1 MKKTLKISL
10 FLAGFLMLFTGCSVN
25 YCSDAD
31 IERIKESY
39 SLKTSIYVVD
49 QVINI
54 VNNDEDASNNI
65 VIPQAE
71 DQNVINTVYSYLEK
85 TDYSTIV
92 ENNVSNN
99 AQDASTKIKS
109 YFLTEG
115 MDAKVEN
122 PNYIKLNEKLNAT
135 SETDGKSLLTRNYSN
150 VKKALDIINN
160 DKTLRQTSTC
170 LTIDGNDKE
179 PTSGAN
185 LEEKN
190 WGYAW
195 KKGPLQG
202 LITYPIAF
210 GLATF
215 TKLIGDTG
223 IGQILSIL
231 FVTIIV
237 RLIITLATFK
247 QTMQQQKMQ
256 LIQPELNAIQ
266 VKYQGKTDQVSKQ
279 KMGQE
284 MMRLYQKYDVHP
296 FKSLI
301 MPFISM
307 PVFICVYHAVNNTA
321 ILKSGKVFNVNLGDA
336 MSTGILAGRWFA
348 IVLFI
353 LMVAIQY
360 VSMKL
365 PQWIQKY
372 KNKDRRP
379 DPRIEQAQKQ
389 TNTMTTVF
397 FVMIIFMGWMLPTSM
412 TVYWIASSLV
422 SVGQTL
428 ISQKLM
434 GNKSKKDLVVK
445 KKK

>member
-10 FLAGFLMLFTGCSVN
+10 FLAGFLMIFTGCSVN

-31 IERIKESY
+31 IASIKASY
-39 SLKTSIYVVD
+39 DKKTSVFMVDKVLESVNKEEVV
-49 QVINI
+49 VT
-54 VNNDEDASNNI
+54 
-65 VIPQAE
+65 IPEEFNQE
-71 DQNVINTVYSYLEK
+71 VVNTVYTYLEK
-85 TDYSTIV
+85 EDYYKAV
-92 ENNVSNN
+92 ENYVTNNV
-99 AQDASTKIKS
+99 QDASTKIKN

-115 MDAKVEN
+115 MDVKVNN
-122 PNYIKLNEKLNAT
+122 PNYIKLYENIFNI
-135 SETDGKSLLTRNYSN
+135 SETDGKNLLTRNYPN
-150 VKKALDIINN
+150 VNKALSTMKD
-160 DKTLRQTSTC
+160 DKTLRQTATC
-170 LTIDGNDKE
+170 LSIDGNDKE
-179 PTSGAN
+179 PTSGAD

-210 GLATF
+210 GLSSF

-223 IGQILSIL
+223 VGQVLSIL

-266 VKYQGKTDQVSKQ
+266 VKYQGKEDQSSKQ

-284 MMRLYQKYDVHP
+284 MMKIYQKYDVHP

-321 ILKSGKVFNVNLGDA
+321 ILKSGKVFGVNLGDA

-353 LMVAIQY
+353 LMVGIQY

-434 GNKSKKDLVVK
+434 GNKTKKDFVVK
-445 KKK
+445 KK

>member
-25 YCSDAD
+25 YCSDTD
-31 IERIKESY
+31 IENIKASNTK
-39 SLKTSIYVVD
+39 KTSIFIVDKVLETVNKEEVKVTIPEELNESVV
-49 QVINI
+49 
-54 VNNDEDASNNI
+54 
-65 VIPQAE
+65 
-71 DQNVINTVYSYLEK
+71 NTVYSYLEN
-85 TDYSTIV
+85 TEYSVSV
-92 ENNVSNN
+92 ENFVTNNV
-99 AQDASTKIKS
+99 QDASTKIKA
-109 YFLTEG
+109 YYLTEG
-115 MDAKVEN
+115 MNEKVNN
-122 PNYIKLNEKLNAT
+122 PNYIKLAEKINTA
-135 SETDGKSLLTRNYSN
+135 SETDGKNLLTRNYSN
-150 VKKALDIINN
+150 VKKALETINN

-170 LTIDGNDKE
+170 LSIDGNDKE
-179 PTSGAN
+179 PTSGADI
-185 LEEKN
+185 EKKN

-210 GLATF
+210 GLASF
-215 TKLIGDTG
+215 TKLIGETG

-266 VKYQGKTDQVSKQ
+266 VKYQGKTDQASKQ

-307 PVFICVYHAVNNTA
+307 PVFICVYHAVNNTT
-321 ILKSGKVFNVNLGDA
+321 ILKNGKVFNVNLGDA
-336 MSTGILAGRWFA
+336 MSTGILNGRWFA

-353 LMVAIQY
+353 LMVGIQY

-428 ISQKLM
+428 ISNKLM